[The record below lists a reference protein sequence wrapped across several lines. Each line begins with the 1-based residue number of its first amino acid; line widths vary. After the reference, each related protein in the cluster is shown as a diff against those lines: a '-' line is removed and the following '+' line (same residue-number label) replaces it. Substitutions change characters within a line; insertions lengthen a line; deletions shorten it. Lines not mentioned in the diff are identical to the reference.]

1 MVTRRHFLTRL
12 SVASVGTYV
21 VSGFSTSEALAKEV
35 SRTLGESRTLDAA
48 EALPIKYGYAA
59 ITWGADIV
67 KAMEDISAV
76 GFRAIQLRGE
86 AFAQFGDK
94 PKALRE
100 LLDKHRLTFAVL
112 SSGNLSID
120 PAREQEMLALHTQHA
135 QFVKDAG
142 GLYLQVIDERP
153 KGRDVVPDDYRRLG
167 RLMTELGK
175 RTGNLG
181 VPLVYHHHM
190 NSTGE
195 KPHEVAAVLDAAD
208 KRHVRLL
215 FDVAHYQQGGGDPI
229 PAIRTYR
236 DWIDVVHLK
245 DVRPAPES
253 GGSGGSGGS
262 GRSGRSGE
270 SGRSGGSGGSGG
282 ASPYQFVELGR
293 GRVDLPGVFAVLRE
307 INYRKWAIVELDRV
321 PDPGRTP
328 KEAAETNKR
337 YLLETMHQTI

>member
-1 MVTRRHFLTRL
+1 MVTRRQFLTGL
-12 SVASVGTYV
+12 SATYV
-21 VSGFSTSEALAKEV
+21 VSGFS
-35 SRTLGESRTLDAA
+35 RTVGAA
-48 EALPIKYGYAA
+48 DALPIKYGYAA

-67 KAMEDISAV
+67 KAIEDISAV

-120 PAREQEMLALHTQHA
+120 PAREQEMLTLHTQHA
-135 QFVKDAG
+135 QFVKEAG

-153 KGRDVVPDDYRRLG
+153 KGREVVPDDYRRLG

-215 FDVAHYQQGGGDPI
+215 FDVAHYQQGGGDPVA
-229 PAIRTYR
+229 AIRTYR

-245 DVRPAPES
+245 DVRPAPEA
-253 GGSGGSGGS
+253 GGS
-262 GRSGRSGE
+262 R
-270 SGRSGGSGGSGG
+270 GSGG

-337 YLLETMHQTI
+337 YLLETMHQTL

>member
-1 MVTRRHFLTRL
+1 MVTRRQFLTGL
-12 SVASVGTYV
+12 SATYV
-21 VSGFSTSEALAKEV
+21 VSGFS
-35 SRTLGESRTLDAA
+35 RTVGAA
-48 EALPIKYGYAA
+48 DALPIKYGYAA

-67 KAMEDISAV
+67 KAIEDISAV

-94 PKALRE
+94 PKALRQ
-100 LLDKHRLTFAVL
+100 LLDTHRLTFAVL

-120 PAREQEMLALHTQHA
+120 PAREQEMLTLHTQHA
-135 QFVKDAG
+135 QFVKEAG

-153 KGRDVVPDDYRRLG
+153 KGREVVPDDYRRLG

-215 FDVAHYQQGGGDPI
+215 FDVAHYQQGGGDPVA
-229 PAIRTYR
+229 AIRTYR

-245 DVRPAPES
+245 DVRPAPEAD
-253 GGSGGSGGS
+253 GSGGS
-262 GRSGRSGE
+262 R
-270 SGRSGGSGGSGG
+270 GSGG

-337 YLLETMHQTI
+337 FLLETMHQTI

>member
-1 MVTRRHFLTRL
+1 MVTRRQFLTGL
-12 SVASVGTYV
+12 SATYV
-21 VSGFSTSEALAKEV
+21 VSGFS
-35 SRTLGESRTLDAA
+35 RTVGAA
-48 EALPIKYGYAA
+48 DALPIKYGYAA

-67 KAMEDISAV
+67 KAIEDISAV

-94 PKALRE
+94 PKALRQ
-100 LLDKHRLTFAVL
+100 LLDTHRLTFAVL

-120 PAREQEMLALHTQHA
+120 PAREQEMLTLHTQHA
-135 QFVKDAG
+135 QFVKEAG

-153 KGRDVVPDDYRRLG
+153 KGREVVPDDYRRLG

-190 NSTGE
+190 HSTGE

-215 FDVAHYQQGGGDPI
+215 FDVAHYQQGGGDPVA
-229 PAIRTYR
+229 AIRTYR

-245 DVRPAPES
+245 DVRPAPEA
-253 GGSGGSGGS
+253 GGSGGSRGS
-262 GRSGRSGE
+262 V
-270 SGRSGGSGGSGG
+270 G

-307 INYRKWAIVELDRV
+307 INYRKWAFVELDRV

-337 YLLETMHQTI
+337 YLLETMHQTL

>member
-1 MVTRRHFLTRL
+1 MVTRRQFLAGL
-12 SVASVGTYV
+12 SATYV
-21 VSGFSTSEALAKEV
+21 VSGPSTVLRAALRPSKGGFSWTA
-35 SRTLGESRTLDAA
+35 GAA
-48 EALPIKYGYAA
+48 DALPIKYGYAA

-100 LLDKHRLTFAVL
+100 LLVKHRLTFAVL

-120 PAREQEMLALHTQHA
+120 PAREQEMLTLHTQHA

-215 FDVAHYQQGGGDPI
+215 FDVAHYQQGGGDPVA
-229 PAIRTYR
+229 AIRTYR

-245 DVRPAPES
+245 DVRPAPA
-253 GGSGGSGGS
+253 GSGGSSGS
-262 GRSGRSGE
+262 GA
-270 SGRSGGSGGSGG
+270 

-337 YLLETMHQTI
+337 YLLETMHQTL